1 MIEKRVPKDIRSYK
15 MKTFGYICTVR
26 QLLFTVGAGGC
37 VLAVYFLVLRP
48 MGIRD
53 YYVSFF
59 VSMLC
64 ALPCLAFGWFEPMGV
79 PLEKWAVFAIR
90 YLLAPS
96 NRIEK
101 RKNMLPEKPQKK
113 TKKKPITKKE
123 RMQHPEYRGYQ

>member
-15 MKTFGYICTVR
+15 MKTFGNICTVR

-48 MGIRD
+48 LGIRD

-64 ALPCLAFGWFEPMGV
+64 ADAAPRV
-79 PLEKWAVFAIR
+79 PGISIK
-90 YLLAPS
+90 Y
-96 NRIEK
+96 
-101 RKNMLPEKPQKK
+101 RKEWENASF
-113 TKKKPITKKE
+113 
-123 RMQHPEYRGYQ
+123 